1 MGFFGKKKPSP
12 APLVPSQPTVSPTN
26 ADPRSDPNLIQVFD
40 GFGRELF
47 ITKEQWR
54 INVLPGSI
62 KTNWNNADQLY
73 GIIVGSLKDGFF
85 SDLLG
90 AAEHLYRTDPVRSRG
105 ACTYG
110 IVLTKNNRLNEAEDV
125 YRSYLQKHGDDGYV
139 LTNLAKVFAAR
150 NQSERT
156 EATLWHALEVD
167 PNQSNALDWYTAIY
181 RERSEE
187 KAGVEALHRIAALS
201 GSWRAQLWL
210 ARTALDAHDLEQA
223 LGYYRE
229 SLSRVGDKIPADF
242 LVQMGGDLG
251 KHGYLRELLQLTEPR
266 FVPELHGLQVGNNL
280 IKAHLDLGEIEPA
293 RKLLDELYALKR
305 PDYKQ
310 HLSFWDTE
318 IAKARVGQATTAD
331 EPPVSI
337 AIAAIEGP
345 VWLKPSSPGT
355 ELFPSK
361 VADAPVIGF
370 LGSSAEV
377 PSESEKVRF
386 QMADAPGRMSR
397 ALPLFLAEQV
407 WFRSQARVQSLMPW
421 LAGKANAFVLS
432 GVPWRDEDA
441 ATYSVQAPMK
451 SDFIVTTHLKTKS
464 EPWVVELRLIRSGNR
479 ENLGELTASL
489 QSAEPEGA
497 LLDLARRLLLLIAT
511 PAQLETQAPP
521 AFFQVPTGANFPA
534 YLLRLEQ
541 LLSVMC
547 AGMEGVGPSFLSG
560 EREIVDGSLQLCVAC
575 PENVGVRIL
584 FARAL
589 LGMKKIRPDLISEFK
604 DRITLLQQKKPLRG
618 PANDVLQGMFN
629 EALTL

>member
-1 MGFFGKKKPSP
+1 MGLFGKKKPSP
-12 APLVPSQPTVSPTN
+12 APVVPSQAPVSPTR
-26 ADPRSDPNLIQVFD
+26 ADPRADPNLFQVFD
-40 GFGRELF
+40 EFGRELF

-62 KTNWNNADQLY
+62 KSNWNKPDQLY

-85 SDLLG
+85 SDVLG
-90 AAEHLYRTDPVRSRG
+90 AAEHLYHTDPLPSRG

-110 IVLTKNNRLNEAEDV
+110 IVLTKNNRLDEAEEIF
-125 YRSYLQKHGDDGYV
+125 RSYLQKHGDDGYV
-139 LTNLAKVFAAR
+139 LTNLAKVYAAR
-150 NQSERT
+150 NQSEKT
-156 EATLWHALEVD
+156 EATLWRALEVD
-167 PNQSNALDWYTAIY
+167 PNQSNALDWCTASY
-181 RERSEE
+181 RERSGEQ
-187 KAGVEALHRIAALS
+187 AGADALHRIAALS

-210 ARTALDAHDLEQA
+210 ARAALDAHDLEKA

-242 LVQMGGDLG
+242 LMQMGGDLG
-251 KHGYLRELLQLTEPR
+251 KHGYLKELLQFTEPR

-280 IKAHLDLGEIEPA
+280 IKAHLDLDEIEPA
-293 RKLLDELYALKR
+293 RKLLDQLYALKR

-318 IAKARVGQATTAD
+318 IAKARVAKTTVAD

-345 VWLKPSSPGT
+345 VWLKPSSPET
-355 ELFPSK
+355 ELFPPK
-361 VADAPVIGF
+361 HADAPVISF

-386 QMADAPGRMSR
+386 QMADPPGRMSR

-421 LAGKANAFVLS
+421 LPGKAKAFVLS

-441 ATYSVQAPMK
+441 ATYSLRGPIK
-451 SDFIVTTHLKTKS
+451 SDFVVTTYLKTKS
-464 EPWVVELRLIRSGNR
+464 QPWVVELRLIRSRNR
-479 ENLGELTASL
+479 ENLGELTASF

-511 PAQLETQAPP
+511 PAQLETQTPS

-541 LLSVMC
+541 LLTVRC
-547 AGMEGVGPSFLSG
+547 AGMEGVASSFLSG
-560 EREIVDGSLQLCVAC
+560 EREIVDGNLQLCVAC
-575 PENVGVRIL
+575 PDNVATRLL
-584 FARAL
+584 FARTL
-589 LGMKKIRPDLISEFK
+589 LAMKKDPSRPHR
-604 DRITLLQQKKPLRG
+604 RI
-618 PANDVLQGMFN
+618 QG
-629 EALTL
+629 